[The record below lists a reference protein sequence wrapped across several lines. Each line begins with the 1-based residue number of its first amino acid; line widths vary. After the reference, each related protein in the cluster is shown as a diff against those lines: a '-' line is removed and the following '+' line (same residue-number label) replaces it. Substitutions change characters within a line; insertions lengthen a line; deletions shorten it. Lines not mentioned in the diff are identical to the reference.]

1 MKIENIVPGI
11 VLVCGLVQIILGI
24 SFFLD
29 YETLIPPIGLG
40 AAGAIT
46 TNLSFVI
53 FGVLNKNK
61 GQLFDERFR
70 TRCVPYLVLAY
81 GITNIGITL
90 TISSVFYDVGSVK
103 GIDVLLLDVD
113 TLSNT
118 NIDSIFNRIA
128 GFLLL
133 GMGLPLLLLAL
144 TEFAESRKA

>member
-1 MKIENIVPGI
+1 MRLENAVPTI
-11 VLVCGLVQIILGI
+11 ILVCGLVQITLGI

-29 YETLIPPIGLG
+29 YETLMGISL
-40 AAGAIT
+40 AGAIT
-46 TNLSFVI
+46 TTLSFVI

-103 GIDVLLLDVD
+103 GIDVLLLD
-113 TLSNT
+113 
-118 NIDSIFNRIA
+118 IA

-133 GMGLPLLLLAL
+133 GMGIPLVLLAL
-144 TEFAESRKA
+144 TEFAEGRKA

>member
-1 MKIENIVPGI
+1 MKIENVVPAI
-11 VLVCGLVQIILGI
+11 FLVCGLVQIILGI

-29 YETLIPPIGLG
+29 YETLVGLG
-40 AAGAIT
+40 WAGAIT

-81 GITNIGITL
+81 GITNIGIAL

-103 GIDVLLLDVD
+103 GIDVLLLD
-113 TLSNT
+113 
-118 NIDSIFNRIA
+118 IA

-133 GMGLPLLLLAL
+133 GMGIPLVLFAL
-144 TEFAESRKA
+144 TEFAEGRKA

>member
-1 MKIENIVPGI
+1 MKIENIVSGI

-29 YETLIPPIGLG
+29 YETLIPPMGLG

-46 TNLSFVI
+46 TNLIFVI
-53 FGVLNKNK
+53 FAVLNKNK

-81 GITNIGITL
+81 FITNIGITL

-103 GIDVLLLDVD
+103 GIDVLLLD
-113 TLSNT
+113 
-118 NIDSIFNRIA
+118 IA

-133 GMGLPLLLLAL
+133 GMGLPLFLIAL

>member
-1 MKIENIVPGI
+1 MKIENVVPAI
-11 VLVCGLVQIILGI
+11 FLVCGLVQIILGI

-29 YETLIPPIGLG
+29 YETLMGLG
-40 AAGAIT
+40 SAGAIT
-46 TNLSFVI
+46 TNLMIVF
-53 FGVLNKNK
+53 FAVLNKNK

-103 GIDVLLLDVD
+103 GIDVLLLD
-113 TLSNT
+113 
-118 NIDSIFNRIA
+118 IA

-133 GMGLPLLLLAL
+133 GMGIPLVLLGL
-144 TEFAESRKA
+144 TEFAEGRKT